1 MCNFKRV
8 NDGAIYR
15 NRITGRPEVAEGAGE
30 YSRTSFYTAN
40 AKSFYP
46 NDYGL
51 YNMCG
56 NAAEMISEKGIAM
69 GGSWN
74 DYGADVHI
82 KAEATYKGSA
92 PTVGFRPIIKVSE
105 KTK

>member
-1 MCNFKRV
+1 MCNFKRID
-8 NDGAIYR
+8 DGAIYR
-15 NRITGRPEVAEGAGE
+15 NRITGKPEVAERPVE
-30 YSRTSFYTAN
+30 YSQTSYYTATV
-40 AKSFYP
+40 KSFYP

-56 NAAEMISEKGIAM
+56 NAAEMIIEKGIAM

-74 DYGADVHI
+74 DYGGDVQI
-82 KAEATYKGSA
+82 RAEAKHQGSA
-92 PTVGFRPIIKVSE
+92 PTVGFRPMIRMTE